1 MIRVMRRTGARVA
14 IALCSAALA
23 ATGLSARPERAQ
35 QVEGAQDNW
44 PRFRGTEGGVAA
56 DHPSLPD
63 VWGPKENIVWTIN
76 VPGRSWSS
84 PVVWGDHVFITTAIN
99 TGETETLLPVASYVS
114 RSNGG
119 TMTFMDVSKP
129 SAAHRW
135 IVYDIDFNTGRIR
148 WERTVRTGVPAKSRH
163 LKNSYA
169 AETPVTDG
177 ERVYAYF
184 GDVGLFAFDME
195 GKPLWSKPMDAFE
208 MQTGFGHAKSPVI
221 DDRHVYIVNDNEEQS
236 FIVAFDKRTGTQVWR
251 TDRNEKSNWTT
262 PLVWRNERRTEIV
275 TAATGGVRSY
285 DVNGTLL
292 WELTGMSTFAVPS
305 PVTSNGL
312 LYVMSGYTASPLR
325 PVYAIRAGAAG
336 DISLKAEETS
346 NAFIVWADRTLGTFN
361 PSPLVYRGCLYVLHD
376 RGFLTC
382 SDPATGKPIYGR
394 QRLST
399 DTATFTASPWAY
411 NGKVFAL
418 SEDGDTY
425 VIQAGP
431 EFKVLGKNSLN
442 EMALATPAVARGS
455 LIVRTASK
463 LYRISRA
470 N

>member
-1 MIRVMRRTGARVA
+1 MHQISARVA
-14 IALCSAALA
+14 AVLCGAALGV
-23 ATGLSARPERAQ
+23 TVLS
-35 QVEGAQDNW
+35 AQDNW
-44 PRFRGTEGGVAA
+44 PRFRGAEGGVAT
-56 DHPSLPD
+56 DHPSLPE
-63 VWGPKENIVWTIN
+63 VWGPSQNVVWAID

-84 PVVWGDHVFITTAIN
+84 PIVWGDHVFITAAIN
-99 TGETETLLPVASYVS
+99 TVETEKLLPVASYVS

-129 SAAHRW
+129 SASHRW
-135 IVYDIDFNTGRIR
+135 VVYDVDFATGRIR

-163 LKNSYA
+163 LKNSWA

-208 MQTGFGHAKSPVI
+208 MQTGFGHAKSPVV

-236 FIVAFDKRTGTQVWR
+236 FIVAFDKRTGNQVWR
-251 TDRNEKSNWTT
+251 TDRQETSNWTT

-292 WELTGMSTFAVPS
+292 WELSGMSTFAVPS
-305 PVTSNGL
+305 PIAANGL
-312 LYVMSGYTASPLR
+312 LYVMSGYSASSLR
-325 PVYAIRAGAAG
+325 PVYAIRPGATG
-336 DISLKAEETS
+336 DISLKADETS
-346 NAFIVWADRTLGTFN
+346 NAFIAWADRTLGTFH

-382 SDPATGKPIYGR
+382 SDAATGKPLYGR
-394 QRLST
+394 QRIST

-431 EFKVLGKNSLN
+431 EFKVLGRNSLN
-442 EMALATPAVARGS
+442 DMALATPAVARGS

-463 LYRISRA
+463 LYRISKSR
-470 N
+470 

>member
-1 MIRVMRRTGARVA
+1 M
-14 IALCSAALA
+14 
-23 ATGLSARPERAQ
+23 
-35 QVEGAQDNW
+35 
-44 PRFRGTEGGVAA
+44 
-56 DHPSLPD
+56 
-63 VWGPKENIVWTIN
+63 
-76 VPGRSWSS
+76 
-84 PVVWGDHVFITTAIN
+84 TTAIN
-99 TGETETLLPVASYVS
+99 AVETETLLPVASYVS

-119 TMTFMDVSKP
+119 PMTFMDVSKP
-129 SAAHRW
+129 SASHRW
-135 IVYDIDFNTGRIR
+135 VVYDVDFMTGRIR
-148 WERTVRTGVPAKSRH
+148 WERTVHTGMPAKSRH

-195 GKPLWSKPMDAFE
+195 GKPLWSKPIDAFE
-208 MQTGFGHAKSPVI
+208 MQTGFGHAKSPVV

-236 FIVAFDKRTGTQVWR
+236 FIVAFDKRTGNQVWR
-251 TDRNEKSNWTT
+251 TDRKETSNWTT

-285 DVNGTLL
+285 DVDGTLL

-305 PVTSNGL
+305 PIAANGL

-325 PVYAIRAGAAG
+325 PVYAIRAGAKG
-336 DISLKAEETS
+336 DISLKADETS
-346 NAFIVWADRTLGTFN
+346 NAFIVWADRTLGTFH

-382 SDPATGKPIYGR
+382 SDAATGKPIYGR
-394 QRLST
+394 QRIST

-431 EFKVLGKNSLN
+431 EFKVLGKNSLD
-442 EMALATPAVARGS
+442 EMALATPAVAHGS

-463 LYRISRA
+463 LYRISNDRK
-470 N
+470 

>member
-1 MIRVMRRTGARVA
+1 MREMRACLAITLCGAA
-14 IALCSAALA
+14 IGATVLA
-23 ATGLSARPERAQ
+23 ARPERAQ
-35 QVEGAQDNW
+35 RVERAQNDW
-44 PRFRGTEGGVAA
+44 PRFRGAEGGVAA

-63 VWGPKENIVWTIN
+63 AWGPSQNIVWTID

-99 TGETETLLPVASYVS
+99 TAETETLLPVASYVS

-119 TMTFMDVSKP
+119 PMTFMDVSKP
-129 SAAHRW
+129 SASHRW
-135 IVYDIDFNTGRIR
+135 VVYDVDFKTGRIR

-208 MQTGFGHAKSPVI
+208 MQTGFGHAKSPVV

-236 FIVAFDKRTGTQVWR
+236 FIVAFDKRTGNQVWR
-251 TDRNEKSNWTT
+251 TDRKEKSNWTT

-285 DVNGTLL
+285 DINGTLL
-292 WELTGMSTFAVPS
+292 WELSGMSTFAVPS
-305 PVTSNGL
+305 PIDVNGL

-325 PVYAIRAGAAG
+325 PVYAIRAGATG
-336 DISLKAEETS
+336 DISLKADETS
-346 NAFIVWADRTLGTFN
+346 NAFIVWADRTLGTFH

-382 SDPATGKPIYGR
+382 SDAATGKPIYGR
-394 QRLST
+394 QRVSA
-399 DTATFTASPWAY
+399 DAATFTASPWAY

-431 EFKVLGKNSLN
+431 EFKVLGKNSLD

-463 LYRISRA
+463 LYRISNDRK
-470 N
+470 

>member
-1 MIRVMRRTGARVA
+1 MIRFMPHMRARVTTMV
-14 IALCSAALA
+14 CGAAL
-23 ATGLSARPERAQ
+23 GVSVLSARPERAQ
-35 QVEGAQDNW
+35 RVEGAQDNW
-44 PRFRGTEGGVAA
+44 PRFRGSDGGVAA

-63 VWGPKENIVWTIN
+63 AWGPSQNIVWTIN

-84 PVVWGDHVFITTAIN
+84 PIVWGDHVFITTAIN
-99 TGETETLLPVASYVS
+99 TTETETLLPVASYVS

-129 SAAHRW
+129 SASHRW
-135 IVYDIDFNTGRIR
+135 VVYDVDFKTGRIR

-169 AETPVTDG
+169 TETPVTDG

-195 GKPLWSKPMDAFE
+195 GKALWSKPIDAFE
-208 MQTGFGHAKSPVI
+208 MQTGFGHAKSPVV
-221 DDRHVYIVNDNEEQS
+221 DDRYVYIVNDNEEQS
-236 FIVAFDKRTGTQVWR
+236 FIVAFDKRTGNQIWR

-262 PLVWRNERRTEIV
+262 PLVWKNDRRTEIV
-275 TAATGGVRSY
+275 TSATGGVRSY

-292 WELTGMSTFAVPS
+292 WELSGMSTFAVAS
-305 PVTSNGL
+305 PMTANGL
-312 LYVMSGYTASPLR
+312 LYVMSGYPANSLR
-325 PVYAIRAGAAG
+325 PVYAIRPGATG
-336 DISLKAEETS
+336 DISLKADETS
-346 NAFIVWADRTLGTFN
+346 NAFIVWADRTLGTFH
-361 PSPLVYRGCLYVLHD
+361 PSPLVYLGCFYVLHD

-382 SDPATGKPIYGR
+382 NDPADGKSIYGR
-394 QRLST
+394 QRISN

-431 EFKVLGKNSLN
+431 EFKVLGKNTLN
-442 EMALATPAVARGS
+442 EMALATPAVTRGS

-463 LYRISRA
+463 LYRISKS

>member
-1 MIRVMRRTGARVA
+1 MHQMRARVA
-14 IALCSAALA
+14 GVLCSAALLFSA
-23 ATGLSARPERAQ
+23 ALGVTVLS
-35 QVEGAQDNW
+35 AQDNW
-44 PRFRGTEGGVAA
+44 PRFRGAEGGVAA

-63 VWGPKENIVWTIN
+63 VWGPSQNIVWAID

-84 PVVWGDHVFITTAIN
+84 PIVWGDHIFITTAIN
-99 TGETETLLPVASYVS
+99 TAETETLLPVASYVS

-129 SAAHRW
+129 SASHRW
-135 IVYDIDFNTGRIR
+135 IVYDVDFNTGRIR
-148 WERTVRTGVPAKSRH
+148 WERTVRTAVPAKSRH

-184 GDVGLFAFDME
+184 GDVGLFAFDMD

-208 MQTGFGHAKSPVI
+208 MQTGFGHAKSPVV

-236 FIVAFDKRTGTQVWR
+236 FIVAFDKRTGNQVWR

-262 PLVWRNERRTEIV
+262 PLVWRNDRRTEIV

-292 WELTGMSTFAVPS
+292 WELSGMSTFDVPS
-305 PVTSNGL
+305 PISANGL
-312 LYVMSGYTASPLR
+312 LYIMSGYPANALR
-325 PVYAIRAGAAG
+325 PVYAIRPGATG
-336 DISLKAEETS
+336 DISLKPDQTS
-346 NAFIVWADRTLGTFN
+346 NAFIVWADRTLGTFH
-361 PSPLVYRGCLYVLHD
+361 PSPLVYRGCLYILHD

-382 SDPATGKPIYGR
+382 SESATGKPIYGR
-394 QRLST
+394 QRIST

-463 LYRISRA
+463 LYRISKS